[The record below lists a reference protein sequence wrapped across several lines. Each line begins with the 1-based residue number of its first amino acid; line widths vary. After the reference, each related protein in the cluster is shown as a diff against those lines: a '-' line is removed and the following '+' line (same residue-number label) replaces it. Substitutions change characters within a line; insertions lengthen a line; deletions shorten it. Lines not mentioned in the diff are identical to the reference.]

1 MWPQG
6 CREDTGCENPQAPVQ
21 RIHGP
26 EDSSATLRGEWEWGS
41 GMVRITI
48 PVVIQISK
56 RIQLVTIYKRQQ
68 LKSLCFHFPIS
79 KI

>member
-6 CREDTGCENPQAPVQ
+6 CREDTGCDNPQALVQ

-26 EDSSATLRGEWEWGS
+26 EDSSATLRGEWEWGL
-41 GMVRITI
+41 GMVLIMI
-48 PVVIQISK
+48 PMVIQISK
-56 RIQLVTIYKRQQ
+56 RILLVTIYKRQH
-68 LKSLCFHFPIS
+68 KSLCFHFPIS